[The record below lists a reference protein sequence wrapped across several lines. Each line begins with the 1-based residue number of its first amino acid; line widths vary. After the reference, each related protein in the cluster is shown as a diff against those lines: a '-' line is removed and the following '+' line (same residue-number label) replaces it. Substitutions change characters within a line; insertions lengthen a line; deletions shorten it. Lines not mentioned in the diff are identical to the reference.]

1 MSKHLQI
8 FADQTA
14 YNAGEHDYPNVSYI
28 TSGNSLVYAVS
39 ATPVVQGSWSA
50 LTTDFD
56 TNIYFTKLRFN
67 KTALV
72 DIGAGM
78 TVGSNG
84 KVWMQDEEGI
94 SYAFD
99 YDYNGDDYM
108 VGKFQDENY
117 TDLKVLTDGEGN
129 CASGADFSDDTY
141 CGIDLPDPLHYS
153 SMEGDYL
160 EYCLPY
166 TEVFIPDA

>member
-56 TNIYFTKLRFN
+56 TSIYFTKIRF
-67 KTALV
+67 KKEAPAYGDVGTA
-72 DIGAGM
+72 GR
-78 TVGSNG
+78 
-84 KVWMQDEEGI
+84 VWMQDEEDTSYVLAYEYDGGKEYYI
-94 SYAFD
+94 S
-99 YDYNGDDYM
+99 
-108 VGKFQDENY
+108 KLQDENY
-117 TDLKVLTDGEGN
+117 GDLQGITDGDGG
-129 CASGADFSDDTY
+129 CANDVDFSDETY
-141 CGIDLPDPLHYS
+141 CGINLTNPLHYS

-160 EYCLPY
+160 EYCLPN
-166 TEVFIPDA
+166 TEVFIPNA

>member
-14 YNAGEHDYPNVSYI
+14 YNASEHDYPNVSYI

-56 TNIYFTKLRFN
+56 TNIYFTKLRFK
-67 KTALV
+67 KTCLGLG
-72 DIGAGM
+72 DI
-78 TVGSNG
+78 GSNG
-84 KVWMQDEEGI
+84 KVWMQDEDGI

-108 VGKFQDENY
+108 IGKLQDENY
-117 TDLKVLTDGEGN
+117 TDLKILTDGEGG

-153 SMEGDYL
+153 SMEGDYIDSYL
-160 EYCLPY
+160 GD